1 MREAGPTTMTEYS
14 ADGLIARLAPG
25 VIDRFQGRG
34 AIDFRVPPGEPDKL
48 HVSILFSRGLDPR
61 EALEDLKALAERAG
75 LRVANEESTDH
86 SVSIA
91 IPALRRA
98 PVGPRGVVLWVAPAA
113 AVGLSDDFR
122 EVAYAGI
129 ARDHDPRRSAHAL
142 FRGMSAAWARWRSVL
157 LPTKPLQPAGAK

>member
-1 MREAGPTTMTEYS
+1 MTEYS

-34 AIDFRVPPGEPDKL
+34 AIDFRSPPGEPDKL

-61 EALEDLKALAERAG
+61 EALEDLKSLAERAG
-75 LRVANEESTDH
+75 LWVANEEATEH

-91 IPALRRA
+91 IRVPRHGPEAA
-98 PVGPRGVVLWVAPAA
+98 GPREVILWVAPAA
-113 AVGLSDDFR
+113 AVAMFDDFR
-122 EVAYAGI
+122 EGAYAGLS
-129 ARDHDPRRSAHAL
+129 RDHDPRRSAHTL
-142 FRGMSAAWARWRSVL
+142 FRWVSAAWVRWRSLL